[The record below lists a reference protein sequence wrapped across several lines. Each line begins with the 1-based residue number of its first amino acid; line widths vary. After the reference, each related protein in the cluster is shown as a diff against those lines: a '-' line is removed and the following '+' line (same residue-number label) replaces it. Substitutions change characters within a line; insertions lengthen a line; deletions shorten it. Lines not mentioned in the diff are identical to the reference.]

1 MRPRTLFALAAVA
14 GCAAVCVPAPASA
27 QQRKEP
33 SAAELALARDMLKDA
48 KDEVKSGKCA
58 DAISMLKQVAAI
70 KETGEVYLYIG
81 DCQVKEGKLI
91 DALASYEKG
100 EDVART
106 SKDKDK
112 ATQQALVNKVADLRA
127 RIPTVSVQ
135 LPDDAKGAKVKIDGE
150 EVPAEKLEKPIALPA
165 GDHTIEVTSEG
176 RKTFTKSISLAEKDT
191 AVVAVD
197 FEREPGAVTEPG
209 AQSVPDRPEKKQAPP
224 IPLATWIGGGAAIVL
239 LAGGII
245 AFVAAGSAAEDGETD
260 CATKPTCDESAIDSV
275 RQLDAAALGMWI
287 GAGVAAGVAVTFYV
301 LSRNQGEAKVDT
313 ARLVPVAPPGRASG
327 LGAAEARP
335 ARRAPKSTGVLS
347 EAKVEVRPG
356 GVRLVGSF

>member
-1 MRPRTLFALAAVA
+1 MRPRTLFALAVVA
-14 GCAAVCVPAPASA
+14 GSAAVCAPTPASA
-27 QQRKEP
+27 QQKKEP
-33 SAAELALARDMLKDA
+33 SAAELSLAKDMLKDA
-48 KDEVKSGKCA
+48 KDEVKAGKCA
-58 DAISMLKQVAAI
+58 DAVSMLKQVAAI
-70 KETGEVYLYIG
+70 KETGEVYLYMG
-81 DCQVKEGKLI
+81 DCQVKDGKLI

-100 EDVART
+100 EDLART
-106 SKDKDK
+106 AKDK

-127 RIPTVSVQ
+127 RIPTISVQ

-150 EVPAEKLEKPIALPA
+150 EVAADKLEKPIPLPP
-165 GDHTIEVTSEG
+165 GDHSVEVTAEG
-176 RKTFTKSISLAEKDT
+176 RKTFTKNVTLAEKDT

-197 FEREPGAVTEPG
+197 FERESGAVTEPG
-209 AQSVPDRPEKKQAPP
+209 AQSIPDRPEKKPSPP

-245 AFVAAGSAAEDGETD
+245 AFVAAGSAAEDGESD
-260 CATKPTCDESAIDSV
+260 CAKKPQCDESAKDSV

-301 LSRNQGEAKVDT
+301 LSRNDGSAKVDT
-313 ARLVPVAPPGRASG
+313 ARLVPTRPYAPGPLGEDARAV
-327 LGAAEARP
+327 
-335 ARRAPKSTGVLS
+335 RRAPKSSGFVS